1 MLVVLSVHL
10 LWLLAVSLMRLAA
23 WLTQL
28 TVSLACKPREVKS
41 EQPAKRLARSGHDRT
56 E

>member
-1 MLVVLSVHL
+1 MVLSIHL

-28 TVSLACKPREVKS
+28 TLSIAGKPREVKTGP
-41 EQPAKRLARSGHDRT
+41 PAKRFARSGHDGT